1 MINLMCV
8 PLGCSLRPRFCT
20 ELENLAQGV
29 LVLPNG
35 LLLDEVRRQYNATC
49 LGMDTLAN
57 KILNLNGYV
66 DFHQINRRSQ
76 ELVVEAMIGDLQKI
90 GSMEYFGDLASKKGF
105 VKAMTSLL
113 GDLARSGATQEEIS
127 GVLSEWGRPGN
138 LGKKDREIALL
149 YQFYRNHLKNKN
161 WFDLEGKYRL
171 AILVLQDEGARLP
184 WRQVYFSDFYS
195 FDKLQLDFIK
205 ALSKRCEVT
214 VGMCWEPKLTEAAKD
229 RERFFAASRTTYM
242 ELASM
247 CYAGGGQPQTQTYP
261 DDWTGSAGCEQVR
274 RNLGR
279 RAQPLP
285 PTDDVRAYGFS
296 EREQEMRWAL
306 AQVKKLLRGGVTADK
321 IAVAVRDLSLYSGLR
336 LIADEYGLPV
346 ALPQT
351 SSLAAQPLAEIIL
364 LLLAA
369 GPDTA
374 EGAQAYFKLLAAGR
388 ALLRAD
394 GEAADELRGE
404 KYFTSRRGAQ
414 EKARELAGDDEV
426 WRLLDAFLEVL
437 PSQATL
443 KFYGEQV
450 INFLQELRLE
460 QRLGELYKKDIAT
473 LAEVAAVLQSREAI
487 SAAVRQLLDDYA
499 VCGRGEESIGL
510 GQWRERLADALQQVK
525 ITLQG
530 GRQDGVLVTEAVNLQ
545 GLEFDYVY
553 LLGLREGEFPRVNN
567 ENWIYNDAERKEL
580 RDLGLDMPTT
590 ASSYAKDA
598 CFFGAAATSARK
610 NLTLTFYKD
619 EEAGASRYVEMV
631 QKLFADADGGL
642 LPIVCDPPR
651 LAASPQEL
659 AQRGQ
664 GCDKGWL
671 REALGEACL
680 HAAQVDEWRS
690 DEPRYNGVLQDG
702 ALLKKV
708 RSSVGSSFSASALE
722 VYAQCPFRFLGERL
736 WKQQEFAPMDDELQ
750 PADEGDILHRTLA
763 HFLGKYLGVKLYD
776 FPADELRR
784 ELAQDFAEVC
794 RDAEEC
800 GAAPGGLLWQ
810 AERPRL
816 EKLLQQWLDFELAD
830 QRRWPGFTPC
840 AVEWDFSSRNGKP
853 LPLYLSDGSR
863 VTLNGRIDRLDGD
876 DDGRVFV
883 TDYKR
888 SAAPSKKDLEQ
899 GFDLQLPIYLLA
911 IADLYKA
918 APAGG
923 TYFVLK
929 NGERVSRF
937 VLEDVGNDDLEYK
950 VSKNGLNAGWESFR
964 QFCRQLL
971 VNYIEGI
978 YGGDFAV
985 APRKACN
992 AYCQLKNICRLAV
1005 TSGAREQGGAPE
1017 DGKA

>member
-8 PLGCSLRPRFCT
+8 PLGRSLRPQFCA
-20 ELENLAQGV
+20 ELEGLPQGV

-35 LLLDEVRRQYNATC
+35 LLLEEVRRQGNVPC

-76 ELVVEAMIGDLQKI
+76 ELVVEEIIGDLLDADR
-90 GSMEYFGDLASKKGF
+90 MAYFGDLAAKQGF
-105 VKAMTSLL
+105 VMAMTSLV
-113 GDLARSGATQEEIS
+113 GQLARSGAAQEEIS
-127 GVLSEWGRPGN
+127 RALSEWGRPGN

-171 AILVLQDEGARLP
+171 AILVLQDENARLP
-184 WRQVYFSDFYS
+184 WQQAYFSDFYS

-205 ALSKRCEVT
+205 ALSKRCQVT
-214 VGMCWEPKLTEAAKD
+214 VGMCWEPKLTEADKD

-242 ELASM
+242 ELEDM
-247 CYAGGGQPQTQTYP
+247 CYAGGGRPQVQTYP
-261 DDWTGSAGCEQVR
+261 DAWAGSAGCEQVR

-285 PTDDVRAYGFS
+285 PTDGVQAYCFS
-296 EREQEMRWAL
+296 EREQEMRWTL
-306 AQVKKLLRGGVTADK
+306 AQVKKLLRSGVTADN

-346 ALPQT
+346 TLPQT
-351 SSLAAQPLAEIIL
+351 SNLAAQPLAEIIL

-369 GPDTA
+369 GSDTI
-374 EGAQAYFKLLAAGR
+374 EGAQAYFKLLAASCG
-388 ALLRAD
+388 LLHAD
-394 GEAADELRGE
+394 GEAADELRRE
-404 KYFTSRRGAQ
+404 IYFSSRRSAQ
-414 EKARELAGDDEV
+414 EEVRELAGDDEV
-426 WRLLDAFLEVL
+426 WRLLDAFLEAL
-437 PSQATL
+437 PPQATL
-443 KFYGEQV
+443 EIYGGQ
-450 INFLQELRLE
+450 IIDFLQRLQLE

-473 LAEVAAVLQSREAI
+473 LAEVGAVLQSREAI

-499 VCGRGEESIGL
+499 ACGRSKAAVELSRWQEIL
-510 GQWRERLADALQQVK
+510 TDALRQVK

-545 GLEFDYVY
+545 GLGFDYVY
-553 LLGLREGEFPRVNN
+553 ILGLREGEFPRVNN

-580 RDLGLDMPTT
+580 RDMGLDMPTT
-590 ASSYAKDA
+590 ANSYAEDA
-598 CFFGAAATSARK
+598 CFFGAAVASARQR
-610 NLTLTFYKD
+610 LTLTFYKD
-619 EEAGASRYVEMV
+619 EQAGASRYVEMV
-631 QKLFADADGGL
+631 QKLFVGADGGL
-642 LPIVCDPPR
+642 LPIVCDPPKF
-651 LAASPQEL
+651 AASPQEL
-659 AQRGQ
+659 AQLGQ
-664 GCDKGWL
+664 SCDKGWL

-680 HAAQVDEWRS
+680 HAARADERRS
-690 DEPRYNGVLQDG
+690 EEPRYNGVLQDG

-708 RSSVGSSFSASALE
+708 RSSVGSSFSASMLE
-722 VYAQCPFRFLGERL
+722 IYAQCPFRFLGERL
-736 WKQQEFAPMDDELQ
+736 WKQQEFAPVDDQ
-750 PADEGDILHRTLA
+750 VTPADEGDILHQTLA
-763 HFLGKYLGVKLYD
+763 RFLGKYLGVKLYE
-776 FPADELRR
+776 FPADALRL
-784 ELAQDFAEVC
+784 ELAQDFADIC
-794 RDAEEC
+794 RDAEER
-800 GAAPGGLLWQ
+800 GAVIGGLLWQ

-830 QRRWPGFTPC
+830 QRRWTGFTPC

-853 LPLYLSDGSR
+853 LPLYLPDGSR

-876 DDGRVFV
+876 GGRVFV

-929 NGERVSRF
+929 KGERASSF
-937 VLEDVGNDDLEYK
+937 VLEDVGNDDLPYK
-950 VSKNGLNAGWESFR
+950 INKNGLNAGWESFR

-985 APRKACN
+985 APRKACSDF
-992 AYCQLKNICRLAV
+992 CQLKNICRLAV
-1005 TSGAREQGGAPE
+1005 IPGVRKQGGAPE